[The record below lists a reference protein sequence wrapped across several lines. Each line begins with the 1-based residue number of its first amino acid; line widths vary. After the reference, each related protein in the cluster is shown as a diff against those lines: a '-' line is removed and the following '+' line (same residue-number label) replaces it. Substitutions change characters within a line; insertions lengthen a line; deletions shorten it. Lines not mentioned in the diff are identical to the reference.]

1 MRNIPK
7 KNYFMVLC
15 MALVVVVLVLVLMN
29 VYNANKQDVYDSRVK
44 EVVNVL
50 KVDDIDNYL
59 LEHLD
64 SVLYVS
70 DSTNIDHKLD
80 KQVRELITDNNLQQ
94 YFAYIEKTDEVVKK
108 YKLDDNNPI
117 FIAYKDGEVS
127 EIYSSKEYSIV
138 EIESFLIRN
147 EVLDSD

>member
-50 KVDDIDNYL
+50 KVA
-59 LEHLD
+59 
-64 SVLYVS
+64 
-70 DSTNIDHKLD
+70 NIDHKLD